1 VPGGEAGAPQTWK
14 QAFDEQVNDPE
25 TKISQAEHDALVAD
39 QYHGGRFTPT
49 QTVEYGMGTRAVLIM
64 AAYLDKKGILGVRQ
78 TYPELDTCVANLN
91 RMTRGGVINPR
102 ISVVL

>member
-1 VPGGEAGAPQTWK
+1 
-14 QAFDEQVNDPE
+14 
-25 TKISQAEHDALVAD
+25 
-39 QYHGGRFTPT
+39 
-49 QTVEYGMGTRAVLIM
+49 MGTRAVLIM